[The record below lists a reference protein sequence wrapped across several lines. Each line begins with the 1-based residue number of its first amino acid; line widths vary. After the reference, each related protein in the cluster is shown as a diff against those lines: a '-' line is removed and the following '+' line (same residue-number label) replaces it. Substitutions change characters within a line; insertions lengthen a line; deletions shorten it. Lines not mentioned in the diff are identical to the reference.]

1 MPSILTDRHTME
13 SWPSLS
19 IYRQTYTEM
28 EDIQWNYDPTYLLTD
43 RHTME
48 SQPEMVQL
56 AGSKHTSVS
65 PGQLCKKEE
74 LNTVHW
80 FINFHAYCYIQSTP
94 LVLNSHYN
102 WTIACIELIVWYV
115 KPKVH
120 EFSLSNKKA
129 TSRKGHICLWQFFV
143 LQVVQPYLINSR
155 DI

>member
-1 MPSILTDRHTME
+1 MLPLYLQTDIQWNHDPPFLFTDRHI
-13 SWPSLS
+13 LA
-19 IYRQTYTEM
+19 M

-102 WTIACIELIVWYV
+102 
-115 KPKVH
+115 
-120 EFSLSNKKA
+120 
-129 TSRKGHICLWQFFV
+129 
-143 LQVVQPYLINSR
+143 
-155 DI
+155 